1 MKILHPNGDTVLFA
15 QAGTRF
21 IAELEI
27 KEPGWI
33 TIGYL
38 GGAGSLLIDYNEW
51 PAFVAMVAEINKAV
65 KEKTK

>member
-15 QAGTRF
+15 QTGTRF

-38 GGAGSLLIDYNEW
+38 GGAGSLLIDHLEW
-51 PAFVAMVAEINKAV
+51 SAFVAMIGEINKAV
-65 KEKTK
+65 KENMK